1 MLTETSR
8 SKNEDKRELNKSVKE
23 LKCIDEK
30 KRKSTLAN
38 VPLMEVEPSK
48 GAIRAIRKQPTK
60 ESVIL
65 IQT

>member
-8 SKNEDKRELNKSVKE
+8 SRNEDKRELNKSVKE

-38 VPLMEVEPSK
+38 VPL
-48 GAIRAIRKQPTK
+48 
-60 ESVIL
+60 
-65 IQT
+65 